1 MSNAAQPSR
10 TELPMVMTAAEMRRH
25 WRRGEVRPLS
35 PLLDMT
41 AEYAGH
47 WWNLDGNDAWVR
59 ATDPNAIAVY
69 EAQKQRSAATLEELR
84 KKTQR
89 HHLRRRLQ
97 SRFTEDLEAF
107 PEVDVGRGPESFSHP
122 PYQSCQ
128 EGLTENPATP
138 TPRVPA
144 SMDFTRPEHRWHPG

>member
-1 MSNAAQPSR
+1 MNRAAQPSR
-10 TELPMVMTAAEMRRH
+10 PELPMVMTAAEMRRH

-69 EAQKQRSAATLEELR
+69 EAQKQRSAATLEQLQ

-89 HHLRRRLQ
+89 LHLRRQLP
-97 SRFTEDLEAF
+97 SE
-107 PEVDVGRGPESFSHP
+107 
-122 PYQSCQ
+122 
-128 EGLTENPATP
+128 
-138 TPRVPA
+138 
-144 SMDFTRPEHRWHPG
+144 

>member
-1 MSNAAQPSR
+1 
-10 TELPMVMTAAEMRRH
+10 MVMTAAEMRRR

-69 EAQKQRSAATLEELR
+69 EAQKQRSAATL
-84 KKTQR
+84 KNSG
-89 HHLRRRLQ
+89 RRPNASTCESSHQASNAWRQVATSESIALGSLSAWRLGVLGQ
-97 SRFTEDLEAF
+97 
-107 PEVDVGRGPESFSHP
+107 
-122 PYQSCQ
+122 
-128 EGLTENPATP
+128 
-138 TPRVPA
+138 
-144 SMDFTRPEHRWHPG
+144 